1 MKTLL
6 FILSLSITGIAA
18 AQTAIGDTC
27 ANNRFNPNLTTFAF
41 ANTNTTQVIYGTS
54 STTNVARVYSPQG
67 DLNTCRPVVLWAHGG
82 GFTGGSYLEQ
92 KTTDM
97 MQQLA
102 RKGYVAVAMRY
113 RLSSPTTS
121 TTLQFQEAMIKGV
134 QDMIAAIRFIRANAN
149 ALGIDTSQIFIGGSS
164 AGAIIANH
172 AAFMDLGEAFTPA
185 ITNQGG
191 SYNVTTLPTYTNV
204 PYNVA
209 GCVTQAGAIW
219 DLTFLNNETTPWGAV
234 HNTTDPTVAYNTGG
248 GSQQIFTQLQTQ
260 NVKSFLKTTYS
271 PNLHTPFPAT
281 PTAPY
286 VDTFNLASYKQ
297 LYAMLKHQG
306 SASVTVNSN
315 TLTAIPSGQNYQWYL
330 NNTAIQSATNAV
342 YTATVSGNYFVQ
354 VKNCATCFS
363 SSQSVSVTIVTT
375 GIKKMDLQNQILV
388 YPSPC
393 KDKIEFKNLKH
404 IKSIEI
410 VSVGGKKIHSNSNIY
425 DNFTVNTSL
434 WEDGLYFA
442 ELVNDDDS
450 KVIVKFLKMN

>member
-6 FILSLSITGIAA
+6 FILLSVSFSIYG
-18 AQTAIGDTC
+18 QTPVNDTC
-27 ANNRFNPNLTTFAF
+27 LNNRFNPNLTTFAF
-41 ANTNTTQVIYGTS
+41 ANTTTTQIVYGIS
-54 STTNVARVYSPQG
+54 STTNVARIYSPQG
-67 DLNTCRPVVLWAHGG
+67 DLNTCRPLILWAHGG

-121 TTLQFQEAMIKGV
+121 TTLQYQEAMIKGV

-149 ALGIDTSQIFIGGSS
+149 AFGIDTSQIFIGGSS

-172 AAFMDLGEAFTPA
+172 TAFMDLSEAFATA
-185 ITNQGG
+185 LANQGG
-191 SYNVTTLPTYTNV
+191 SYDVSTLPTYTNV
-204 PYNVA
+204 SYNVA

-248 GSQQIFTQLQTQ
+248 GSQQIFTQLQSQ

-271 PNLHTPFPAT
+271 PGLHTPFPAT

-315 TLTAIPSGQNYQWYL
+315 TLTAIPAGQNYQWYL
-330 NNTAIQSATNAV
+330 NNTAIPSATNVA

-363 SSQSVSVTIVTT
+363 SSQSVSVTVVTT
-375 GIKKMDLQNQILV
+375 GLLNHSIENSFRIFPQPTNDYLTVSSLKQTKSYEIYNIEGRLLV
-388 YPSPC
+388 G
-393 KDKIEFKNLKH
+393 KEENNTNLK
-404 IKSIEI
+404 IN
-410 VSVGGKKIHSNSNIY
+410 VSHLNS
-425 DNFTVNTSL
+425 
-434 WEDGLYFA
+434 GLYF
-442 ELVNDDDS
+442 LKLNFSDNTWTTN
-450 KVIVKFLKMN
+450 KFIKN